1 MLTIILTR
9 ITLSYLSCMGQK
21 LEELS
26 LQSLRSF
33 ITGRE
38 VDGRVITPNLLFFLM
53 VLIHPNLQ
61 RKFFSYRGRG
71 SSGGGPDANQDFNSA
86 KGKNIVSE
94 SLSKIF
100 FLHKS

>member
-33 ITGRE
+33 IN
-38 VDGRVITPNLLFFLM
+38 GRVEGMLYLT
-53 VLIHPNLQ
+53 LQ
-61 RKFFSYRGRG
+61 Y
-71 SSGGGPDANQDFNSA
+71 
-86 KGKNIVSE
+86 IVKQKYSID
-94 SLSKIF
+94 LR
-100 FLHKS
+100 